1 MDDDADAASAAPD
14 STSSGLQL
22 VEGVEVSFVALMIRI
37 LLDMQQ
43 NIINNLASLES
54 IYTSINHYEQVAYE
68 RPAATA
74 SKEDVP
80 DASGDDSGGGESL
93 EELMKKMKG
102 L

>member
-1 MDDDADAASAAPD
+1 M
-14 STSSGLQL
+14 
-22 VEGVEVSFVALMIRI
+22 
-37 LLDMQQ
+37 
-43 NIINNLASLES
+43 
-54 IYTSINHYEQVAYE
+54 AYE

-74 SKEDVP
+74 TSKEDLP